1 MLQQTKLKLFNVAI
15 DAIFKNWSALQL
27 AVYHDAGW
35 PHSKEKAEWLVG
47 VTENWFY
54 ENKDLEYYEVADF
67 LEEIIQNE
75 FHCFVEDGSLREVAR
90 EVCFYFK
97 YCSTRDEE
105 TVRRKLQSLPKCDLS
120 RCTVENMVTDTEG
133 NSLSLDDD
141 DSPSSSSQSQLP
153 EIEKLSI
160 SEYDKQVEL
169 RKESKAPEVDED
181 GFETVKT
188 KTKKK
193 KKEVTE
199 KEEIKS

>member
-1 MLQQTKLKLFNVAI
+1 
-15 DAIFKNWSALQL
+15 
-27 AVYHDAGW
+27 
-35 PHSKEKAEWLVG
+35 
-47 VTENWFY
+47 
-54 ENKDLEYYEVADF
+54 
-67 LEEIIQNE
+67 
-75 FHCFVEDGSLREVAR
+75 
-90 EVCFYFK
+90 
-97 YCSTRDEE
+97 
-105 TVRRKLQSLPKCDLS
+105 
-120 RCTVENMVTDTEG
+120 MVTDTEG

-193 KKEVTE
+193 RKEVTE